1 MTTGFSGI
9 FPAVVT
15 PFTIQRQF
23 AEDAF
28 ERLLDRLYSA
38 ECDGVYVCGQTG
50 EGLLQSPE
58 MRKQVAEASVRISP
72 PGKSVIGHVGS
83 SSTID
88 SVALAT
94 HAESIGAAAISSL
107 PPLGGY
113 SFDEV
118 RTHYEALAAATK
130 LPVYVYYFPE
140 IAPSIATLDHILD
153 LCSIP
158 SVAGLKFTDFDLFK
172 LSRIKAAGKTV
183 FNGRDE
189 VLVAGLLMGAD
200 GGIGSIYNLVPNLFV
215 ELYRMARQSRWD
227 DACRV
232 QIRINELI
240 SILLRFPLI
249 PVIKTLLKWSGVDCG
264 ECLSPR
270 GVLST
275 EQQRELREL
284 LEHSSFSGAT
294 GELLHSR
301 VGASGL
307 GKFDTRQQSRG

>member
-15 PFTIQRQF
+15 PFTTERQF

-38 ECDGVYVCGQTG
+38 GCDGIYVCGQTG
-50 EGLLQSPE
+50 EGLLQSLE
-58 MRKQVAEASVRISP
+58 MRKQVAKTSVRMSP
-72 PGKSVIGHVGS
+72 PEKSVIVHVGS
-83 SSTID
+83 SSTMD

-94 HAESIGAAAISSL
+94 HAESIGAAGISSL

-113 SFDEV
+113 NFDEV
-118 RTHYEALAAATK
+118 RAHYEALAAATK

-140 IAPSIATLDHILD
+140 IAPLIATLDHILD

-158 SVAGLKFTDFDLFK
+158 RVAGLKFTDFDLFK

-200 GGIGSIYNLVPNLFV
+200 GGIGSIYNLVPELFV
-215 ELYRMARQSRWD
+215 ELYRMARQGRWD
-227 DACRV
+227 DARQV
-232 QIRINELI
+232 QVRINELI

-249 PVIKTLLKWSGVDCG
+249 PAIKMLLKWSGVDCG
-264 ECLSPR
+264 ECLPPR
-270 GVLST
+270 RALST
-275 EQQRELREL
+275 DQQRELRKL
-284 LEHSSFSGAT
+284 LEHSSFSGNRLGTAT
-294 GELLHSR
+294 
-301 VGASGL
+301 
-307 GKFDTRQQSRG
+307 